1 MTAKEKAQDLLNK
14 FDSII
19 YTDQNHDRQVKQCA
33 LAAVYEIIEELE
45 DFAFNYDIEEVENFY
60 YWEEVKQEINKL

>member
-19 YTDQNHDRQVKQCA
+19 YTDKNHDRQVKECA
-33 LAAVYEIIEELE
+33 IILVDEMIIQFTDKCCESANRR
-45 DFAFNYDIEEVENFY
+45 F
-60 YWEEVKQEINKL
+60 WEEVKQEINKL